1 MSNYLRLVCLDHNP
15 PIRAREESGQHLYDL
30 PQIRKDI
37 ANRKTILNMSEQDL
51 WFKFSDFF
59 RNNSLDF
66 FVDHPTCRL
75 WIRSEYGEG
84 YDPEGTDETPKEPS

>member
-15 PIRAREESGQHLYDL
+15 PIRSREESGQHLYDL
-30 PQIRKDI
+30 PQIREDV
-37 ANRKTILNMSEQDL
+37 ASRKTLL
-51 WFKFSDFF
+51 DFAKADWLF
-59 RNNSLDF
+59 GLSPSYRNNSLDF
-66 FVDHPTCRL
+66 FEDHPTCRL